1 MTQTLLTSDV
11 VLRESLRILHQKATF
26 LGSIDRQYDD
36 SFKEGGARARDGSK
50 PGSQLRLRLPNKF
63 IIRTGRTMQS
73 NDVTEQSV
81 TLEVTSQAG
90 VDMNFTSKELTLDI
104 DDFSKNFV
112 EPAMATVSSYMEAT
126 TLTALMKQV
135 YNLVDLDGTAVNLL
149 AFGLGRQKLQDN
161 LAPDDGQRS
170 ALLSTT
176 HEVKLV
182 DALKGLFQSASNIEQ
197 QYREGLM
204 GRTQGFDFMSS
215 THVNDHTTGTAVKG
229 DTLYNVSGAN
239 QTGSTL
245 TVNTGTTTFLVGDV
259 ITIAGCT
266 RVHPET
272 KVSTGVP
279 QQFVITAN
287 SGSNATTLS
296 ISPPI
301 VVTGALQNV
310 TASPTDTGA
319 ITKVGAGNAELLN
332 SSMTYHRSAF
342 TVATADLMMPDGVH
356 FASRDVYD
364 GVSMRIVRAFDINND
379 QMPCRLDILFGQVAQ
394 YPQLAARI
402 HADG

>member
-1 MTQTLLTSDV
+1 
-11 VLRESLRILHQKATF
+11 
-26 LGSIDRQYDD
+26 
-36 SFKEGGARARDGSK
+36 
-50 PGSQLRLRLPNKF
+50 
-63 IIRTGRTMQS
+63 
-73 NDVTEQSV
+73 
-81 TLEVTSQAG
+81 
-90 VDMNFTSKELTLDI
+90 
-104 DDFSKNFV
+104 
-112 EPAMATVSSYMEAT
+112 
-126 TLTALMKQV
+126 
-135 YNLVDLDGTAVNLL
+135 
-149 AFGLGRQKLQDN
+149 
-161 LAPDDGQRS
+161 
-170 ALLSTT
+170 
-176 HEVKLV
+176 
-182 DALKGLFQSASNIEQ
+182 
-197 QYREGLM
+197 
-204 GRTQGFDFMSS
+204 MSS

-229 DTLYNVSGAN
+229 DTLYNVNGATESGA
-239 QTGSTL
+239 TI

-259 ITIAGCT
+259 ITIAGCN

-272 KVSTGVP
+272 KVSTGVA
-279 QQFVITAN
+279 QQFVITAD
-287 SGSNATTLS
+287 SGANATSLA

-301 VVTGALQNV
+301 VVSGALQNV
-310 TASPTDTGA
+310 SGYPTNGGA